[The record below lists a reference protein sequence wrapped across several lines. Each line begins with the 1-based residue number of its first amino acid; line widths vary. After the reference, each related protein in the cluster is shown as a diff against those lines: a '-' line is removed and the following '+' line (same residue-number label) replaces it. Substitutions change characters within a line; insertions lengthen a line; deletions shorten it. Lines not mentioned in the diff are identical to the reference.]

1 MIWLIGGIFLT
12 AFSGVPGLFSSRTGG
27 AGERL
32 ACGFVVLGTVSGA
45 LGVIS
50 SLLNPAASTIARM
63 DMPWSL
69 PQAQL
74 TLQIDAISA
83 FFLCPLFLVVA
94 SGSVYALRYWPQREH
109 PGNGR
114 KLRLFYGVICAAM
127 MVLLTARNGILFLV
141 AWETMALAGFFLITT
156 EDHKREVREA
166 GYIYL
171 IATHS
176 GTLALFGVF
185 ASLDHICGSLM
196 FPAAHTLAPAGS
208 TIIFVL
214 ALIGFGMK
222 AGLIPLH
229 IWLPGAHAAAP
240 SHASALLS
248 GVMIKTGIYGLVR
261 LTSFFSL
268 IPPWWGWTILLLG
281 IISGIMGVALA
292 LAQHDIKRLL
302 AYHSVENIGI
312 IAMGLGL
319 ALLGRSYD
327 VPALVAL
334 GLAGCLLHVVNHG
347 LFKSVL
353 FLSAGAVI
361 HSVGS
366 RDIDHFG
373 GLLKRQPWVA
383 AMFLGG
389 AVAICGLPPFNGF
402 ISEWLIY
409 LAAFQPLHQSPAAV
423 AVAVVAAPA
432 LALIGALAV
441 ACFVKVF
448 GITFLGS
455 ARSSGAAKAH
465 AASPLMIAPM
475 ALLLCACAWIGLLP
489 TTLAPLIN
497 DAVAAWSASAGNS
510 GLAGKLSGGTIGT
523 ALAPLSWIS
532 LSGWLLLSLIIIVGG
547 WLYRLKRGCAQDSCA
562 NVATW
567 GCGYQF
573 ASARMQYTASSFADF
588 LVRLFR
594 FGLWSER
601 HGGTIYGLFPN
612 TAQFSSH
619 TPDAILDR
627 LLTPVFLTSA
637 WLCRRL
643 RTLFQNGEM
652 AFYLLY
658 FILTIIALLTLFI
671 F

>member
-1 MIWLIGGIFLT
+1 
-12 AFSGVPGLFSSRTGG
+12 
-27 AGERL
+27 
-32 ACGFVVLGTVSGA
+32 
-45 LGVIS
+45 
-50 SLLNPAASTIARM
+50 
-63 DMPWSL
+63 
-69 PQAQL
+69 
-74 TLQIDAISA
+74 
-83 FFLCPLFLVVA
+83 
-94 SGSVYALRYWPQREH
+94 
-109 PGNGR
+109 
-114 KLRLFYGVICAAM
+114 M
-127 MVLLTARNGILFLV
+127 MVLLTARNGVLFLV
-141 AWETMALAGFFLITT
+141 GWEIMALAGFFLITT
-156 EDHKREVREA
+156 EDNKSEVRQA

-185 ASLDHICGSLM
+185 ACLDRVSGSLM
-196 FPAAHTLAPAGS
+196 FPAAHSLAPAGS
-208 TIIFVL
+208 TIIFIL

-261 LTSFFSL
+261 LTSFFAY
-268 IPPWWGWTILLLG
+268 IPAWWGWTVLVLG
-281 IISGIMGVALA
+281 IVSGIMGVALA

-319 ALLGRSYD
+319 ALLGRSYNM
-327 VPALVAL
+327 PALVTL

-366 RDIDHFG
+366 RDIDHYG
-373 GLLKRQPWVA
+373 GLLRRQPWVA

-402 ISEWLIY
+402 ISEWFIY
-409 LAAFQPLHQSPAAV
+409 LAAFQPLQQSTSAV
-423 AVAVVAAPA
+423 AMAVIAAPA
-432 LALIGALAV
+432 LALIGGLAV

-448 GITFLGS
+448 GTTFLGS
-455 ARSSGAAKAH
+455 ARSSAAAQAH
-465 AASPLMIAPM
+465 AAAPLMIAPM
-475 ALLLCACAWIGLLP
+475 AALLGACVWIGLLP
-489 TTLAPLIN
+489 TTLAPLLN
-497 DAVAAWSASAGNS
+497 DAVAVWSANADTSS
-510 GLAGKLSGGTIGT
+510 GIIG
-523 ALAPLSWIS
+523 AASAPLNWVS
-532 LSGWLLLSLIIIVGG
+532 LSGWLLLSLIVVIG
-547 WLYRLKRGCAQDSCA
+547 WWLRSIKRRATPDA
-562 NVATW
+562 DPALTTW

-573 ASARMQYTASSFADF
+573 ATTRMQYTASSFADA
-588 LVRLFR
+588 LVRLFK

-601 HGGTIYGLFPN
+601 HGGNVSGLFPQA
-612 TAQFSSH
+612 TQFSSH
-619 TPDAILDR
+619 TPDAVLDR
-627 LLTPVFLTSA
+627 LLTPLFRASA

-643 RTLFQNGEM
+643 RAIFQNGEI

-658 FILTIIALLTLFI
+658 FVLTIIALLTLFI